1 MKIINISRSNLTS
14 TTANQNQSLV
24 EEKKEE
30 NRQNQQQTSAPKH
43 QQQQQ
48 QQQHDRNREFLLKL
62 TLPTAIENANHSQDL
77 NSLSLLEQ
85 GIKIIKFLFLRTY

>member
-30 NRQNQQQTSAPKH
+30 NRQNQQQNPAPKH
-43 QQQQQ
+43 QQ

>member
-1 MKIINISRSNLTS
+1 LKIINIYRSNLTS

-30 NRQNQQQTSAPKH
+30 NRQNQQQNPAPKH
-43 QQQQQ
+43 Q

>member
-30 NRQNQQQTSAPKH
+30 NRQNQQQNPAPKH
-43 QQQQQ
+43 QQ

-62 TLPTAIENANHSQDL
+62 TLPKAIENANHSQDL

>member
-30 NRQNQQQTSAPKH
+30 NRQNQQQNPAPKH
-43 QQQQQ
+43 QQ

-62 TLPTAIENANHSQDL
+62 TLPTAIENSNHSQDL